1 MGRDEAALKA
11 RRGAPPQSK
20 VRRCL
25 SKPQRGQERSQII
38 PETLADF
45 NQALELNPDNGGIH
59 LGRGFSKFYLGDKTG
74 ACEDWMLGS
83 AHGVSNAAE
92 LSTEYCKE

>member
-1 MGRDEAALKA
+1 MVKNVLKLFL
-11 RRGAPPQSK
+11 RPWLISTRLK
-20 VRRCL
+20 
-25 SKPQRGQERSQII
+25 
-38 PETLADF
+38 
-45 NQALELNPDNGGIH
+45 LNPDNGGIH

-92 LSTEYCKE
+92 LSTEYCKG